1 MAYIEFN
8 NISKEYVT
16 GENVI
21 KALDEASF
29 IVEKGELAVILG
41 SSGAGKTTLLQIIG
55 TLDKA
60 DSGQILINNRDV
72 TKLSDNKLSEFR
84 NKEIG
89 FVFQFHHLLAEFTAL
104 ENVMLPALIGK
115 QNNKETEE
123 RAKELLNIMHL
134 YDRANH
140 KPSQLSGGEQ
150 QRVAVARALINS
162 PSIILADE
170 PSGNLD
176 SRNAK
181 ELHEYFFKLRETYK
195 QTFLIV
201 THSEELAK
209 MSDRMIEMQDGKI
222 I

>member
-1 MAYIEFN
+1 M
-8 NISKEYVT
+8 
-16 GENVI
+16 I
-21 KALDEASF
+21 KTSLLN
-29 IVEKGELAVILG
+29 KKYGELHVLKDVDLHIMPSEIVALMG
-41 SSGAGKTTLLQIIG
+41 ASGAGKTTLLQIIG
-55 TLDKA
+55 TLDKS

-115 QNNKETEE
+115 QNKKETEE

-209 MSDRMIEMQDGKI
+209 MSDRIIEMQDGKI

>member
-1 MAYIEFN
+1 M
-8 NISKEYVT
+8 
-16 GENVI
+16 I
-21 KALDEASF
+21 KTNLLN
-29 IVEKGELAVILG
+29 KKYGELHVLKDVDLHIMPSEIVALMG
-41 SSGAGKTTLLQIIG
+41 ASGAGKTTLLQIIG
-55 TLDKA
+55 TLDQA

-115 QNNKETEE
+115 QNKKETEE

-150 QRVAVARALINS
+150 QRVAVARALINF
-162 PSIILADE
+162 PSVILADE

-181 ELHEYFFKLRETYK
+181 ELHEYFFKLRETYN

>member
-1 MAYIEFN
+1 M
-8 NISKEYVT
+8 
-16 GENVI
+16 I
-21 KALDEASF
+21 KTNLLN
-29 IVEKGELAVILG
+29 KKYGELHVLKDVDLHIMPSEIVALMG
-41 SSGAGKTTLLQIIG
+41 ASGAGKTTLLQIIG

-115 QNNKETEE
+115 QNKKETEE

-162 PSIILADE
+162 PSVILADE

-181 ELHEYFFKLRETYK
+181 ELHEYFFKLRETYN

>member
-1 MAYIEFN
+1 M
-8 NISKEYVT
+8 
-16 GENVI
+16 I
-21 KALDEASF
+21 KTNLLN
-29 IVEKGELAVILG
+29 KKYGELHVLKDVDLHIMPSEIVALMG
-41 SSGAGKTTLLQIIG
+41 ASGAGKTTLLQIIG

-115 QNNKETEE
+115 QNKKEIEE

-162 PSIILADE
+162 PSVILADE

-181 ELHEYFFKLRETYK
+181 ELHEYFFKLRETYN

>member
-1 MAYIEFN
+1 M
-8 NISKEYVT
+8 
-16 GENVI
+16 I
-21 KALDEASF
+21 KTSLLN
-29 IVEKGELAVILG
+29 KKYGELHVLKDVDLHIMPSEIAALMG
-41 SSGAGKTTLLQIIG
+41 ASGAGKTTLLQIIG

-115 QNNKETEE
+115 QNKKETEE

>member
-1 MAYIEFN
+1 M
-8 NISKEYVT
+8 
-16 GENVI
+16 I
-21 KALDEASF
+21 KTSLLN
-29 IVEKGELAVILG
+29 KKYGELHVLKDVDLHIMPSEIVALMG
-41 SSGAGKTTLLQIIG
+41 ASGAGKTTLLQIIG

-115 QNNKETEE
+115 QNKKETEE

-181 ELHEYFFKLRETYK
+181 ELHEYFFKLRETYN

>member
-1 MAYIEFN
+1 M
-8 NISKEYVT
+8 
-16 GENVI
+16 I
-21 KALDEASF
+21 KTSLLN
-29 IVEKGELAVILG
+29 KKYGELHVLKDVDLHIMPSEIVALMG
-41 SSGAGKTTLLQIIG
+41 ASGAGKTTLLQIIG
-55 TLDKA
+55 TLNKA

-115 QNNKETEE
+115 QNKKETEE

>member
-1 MAYIEFN
+1 M
-8 NISKEYVT
+8 
-16 GENVI
+16 I
-21 KALDEASF
+21 KTSLLN
-29 IVEKGELAVILG
+29 KKYGELHVLKDVDLHIMTSEIVALMG
-41 SSGAGKTTLLQIIG
+41 ASGAGKTTLLQIIG

-115 QNNKETEE
+115 QNKKETEE

>member
-1 MAYIEFN
+1 M
-8 NISKEYVT
+8 
-16 GENVI
+16 I
-21 KALDEASF
+21 KTNLLN
-29 IVEKGELAVILG
+29 KKYGELHVLKDVDLQIMPSEIVALMG
-41 SSGAGKTTLLQIIG
+41 ASGAGKTTLLQIIG

-115 QNNKETEE
+115 QNKKETEE

-162 PSIILADE
+162 PSVILADE

-181 ELHEYFFKLRETYK
+181 ELHEYFFKLRETYN

>member
-1 MAYIEFN
+1 KCKMC
-8 NISKEYVT
+8 
-16 GENVI
+16 GG
-21 KALDEASF
+21 ALE
-29 IVEKGELAVILG
+29 
-41 SSGAGKTTLLQIIG
+41 
-55 TLDKA
+55 
-60 DSGQILINNRDV
+60 IN
-72 TKLSDNKLSEFR
+72 DNKT
-84 NKEIG
+84 
-89 FVFQFHHLLAEFTAL
+89 VAECEYCGTKQT
-104 ENVMLPALIGK
+104 LPKLDD
-115 QNNKETEE
+115 E
-123 RAKELLNIMHL
+123 RKANL

>member
-1 MAYIEFN
+1 M
-8 NISKEYVT
+8 
-16 GENVI
+16 I
-21 KALDEASF
+21 KTSLLN
-29 IVEKGELAVILG
+29 KRYGELHVLRDVDLHIMPSEIVALMG
-41 SSGAGKTTLLQIIG
+41 ASGAGKTTLLQIIG

-72 TKLSDNKLSEFR
+72 TKLSDNKLSKFR

-162 PSIILADE
+162 PSVILADE

>member
-1 MAYIEFN
+1 M
-8 NISKEYVT
+8 
-16 GENVI
+16 I
-21 KALDEASF
+21 KTNLLN
-29 IVEKGELAVILG
+29 KKYGELHVLKDVDLHIMPSEIVALMG
-41 SSGAGKTTLLQIIG
+41 ASGAGKTTLLQIIG

-104 ENVMLPALIGK
+104 ENVMFPALIGK
-115 QNNKETEE
+115 QNKKETEE

-162 PSIILADE
+162 PSVILADE

-181 ELHEYFFKLRETYK
+181 ELHEYFFKLRETYN

>member
-1 MAYIEFN
+1 M
-8 NISKEYVT
+8 
-16 GENVI
+16 I
-21 KALDEASF
+21 KTSLLN
-29 IVEKGELAVILG
+29 KKYGELHVLKDVDLHIMPSEIVALMG
-41 SSGAGKTTLLQIIG
+41 ASGAGKTTLLQIIG

-115 QNNKETEE
+115 QNKKETEE

-209 MSDRMIEMQDGKI
+209 MSDRIIEMQDGKI